1 MITFPAYARVGRV
14 VAKEKFYDKVDYA
27 TKMLFQNEIA
37 KIIWEYK
44 LSPDTINIAAKKWPE
59 IEVFRI
65 ELKGFELSQKV
76 LKTIDSSIPYPI
88 LFIVTK
94 NGLEKAII
102 SYKERSQNN
111 TRFAKVDTY
120 FETEWNN
127 PVLDN
132 IKIDGLDV
140 DAVFYNFVRQVAG
153 ERLNSVS
160 SDNANQNNDRDNFST
175 EYHDDI
181 EKRDI
186 KNEIERM
193 KEHEKLQ
200 KQIATLDRRIKSEP
214 SIGKKQQLAE
224 EKCKLMQRL
233 EKE

>member
-65 ELKGFELSQKV
+65 ELKDFKLSQKA

-94 NGLEKAII
+94 NGLEKATI
-102 SYKERSQNN
+102 SYKEQSQNN
-111 TRFAKVDTY
+111 ARIAKVDTY
-120 FETEWNN
+120 FETEWND

-153 ERLNSVS
+153 KRLNSMS
-160 SDNANQNNDRDNFST
+160 SDNVNQNNDRDNFST
-175 EYHDDI
+175 EYHDSI

-186 KNEIERM
+186 KNEIEHM
-193 KEHEKLQ
+193 KEREKLQ
-200 KQIATLDRRIKSEP
+200 KQIASLDRRIKSEP

-224 EKCKLMQRL
+224 EKYQLAKLLRNW
-233 EKE
+233 